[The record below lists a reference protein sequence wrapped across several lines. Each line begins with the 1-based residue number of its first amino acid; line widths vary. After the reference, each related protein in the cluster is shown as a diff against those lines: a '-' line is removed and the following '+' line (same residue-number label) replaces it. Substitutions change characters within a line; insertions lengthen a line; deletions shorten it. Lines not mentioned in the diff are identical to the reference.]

1 MKAFVLCGGEG
12 KRLQPYTYT
21 TPKPM
26 LTVGDKPILQYV
38 VENLKRAGIKDYVFT
53 VGYLHEQIRDY
64 FGDGSRFGVKIEY
77 AVEKEKLDTAGSVL
91 PHKDKVKG
99 TFVVAMG
106 DHITNIDLKDMVEQ
120 HRKSGAIATIAL
132 LKAKLPLQFGVAE
145 VKDGLVTT
153 FKEKPLLEHLYNVAI
168 YVFEPKIFDYIK
180 PKEDF
185 AKHVFP
191 RMLEKGERIN
201 AYVFDDVWFDIG
213 QISEYERLNEEFD
226 TFRLLKDLKS

>member
-12 KRLQPYTYT
+12 KRLQPYTYK

-38 VENLKRAGIKDYVFT
+38 VENLKRACIKDYVFT

-64 FGDGSRFGVKIEY
+64 FGDGSKFGVKIEY

-145 VKDGLVTT
+145 VKNGTVTA

-191 RMLEKGERIN
+191 RMLDKGEKIN
-201 AYVFDDVWFDIG
+201 AYIFDDVWFDIG

>member
-91 PHKDKVKG
+91 PHKDKVKCK
-99 TFVVAMG
+99 FVVAMG